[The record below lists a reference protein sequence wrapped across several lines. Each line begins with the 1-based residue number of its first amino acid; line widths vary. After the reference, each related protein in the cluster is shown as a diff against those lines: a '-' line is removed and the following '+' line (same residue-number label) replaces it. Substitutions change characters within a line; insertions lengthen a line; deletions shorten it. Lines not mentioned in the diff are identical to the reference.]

1 MIKKILFFIALIS
14 TISTILSQ
22 APNKI
27 NFQAVVRNS
36 SGGIEANTAVAV
48 SIVISDGT
56 NTYTYAPSINPS
68 TNGFGLLN
76 LVIGPIAGTPSAID
90 WSSGVTIESSIN
102 NVSSGNPIDFRSV
115 PYAIY
120 ATQVQNY
127 PISATDGQILQWNA
141 NANNGNGEWSA
152 INISNLGITGNK
164 GATGY
169 TGTTGYTGATG
180 EKCNRR
186 NR

>member
-1 MIKKILFFIALIS
+1 M
-14 TISTILSQ
+14 
-22 APNKI
+22 
-27 NFQAVVRNS
+27 
-36 SGGIEANTAVAV
+36 
-48 SIVISDGT
+48 
-56 NTYTYAPSINPS
+56 
-68 TNGFGLLN
+68 
-76 LVIGPIAGTPSAID
+76 
-90 WSSGVTIESSIN
+90 VTIESSIN

-180 EKCNRR
+180 ETGATAQANRYTGYR
-186 NR
+186 NTELPVNSATGATGKTGATGYTGYTDTLELR